1 MLPKGQVGFRPAAM
15 ALEFIQTLRMVI
27 DQTNNVMLVFVRG
40 PLARAHLHLG
50 DLAGRE
56 YKHRQAELHC
66 SIS

>member
-1 MLPKGQVGFRPAAM
+1 M

-50 DLAGRE
+50 DLAERE
-56 YKHRQAELHC
+56 YKHRQAELHR